1 MREVLRQQQFSPTQN
16 GYSSNMIPEGIT
28 INPMQGEYNSE
39 VQVTVDPHS
48 GRLMKSPREVYC
60 WTSDDTA
67 KDMLE
72 IKQEGKQEYIS
83 ISSALDFTVDV
94 MGGTVI
100 VSGKSNSALLGV
112 SRLDDT
118 PQISWQLY
126 INGTLIP
133 EWDYLKPR
141 FIPGDP
147 GALEEYDWEI
157 HVTVEENR
165 TTEPRTWQFYI
176 NNDAAIQTAVITVR
190 QAEGAKTYDVPV
202 VDTFIYKGIPV
213 EASGGI
219 AEVDEI
225 TYHQD
230 WGWNGDLKNGG
241 TLYDGGSI
249 AYSGTYIN
257 AVTGQADIPTK
268 GTVISN
274 TTVATVAS
282 AVVTMNGKSSLPKTA
297 DITQKPNY
305 MTGIVPSKGSLS
317 YPDIPSSGG
326 TAEPVVV
333 SPSFE
338 YSYTSG
344 SIGTELPA
352 AEYGTLETILT
363 YSLLSV
369 ENNFVSVDSQTG
381 VLTATDRGIDAGDDW
396 LSGIVNLHFDY
407 KWNHSDEYTAGGII
421 EADYDLQ
428 TRGKQ
433 LRNVPVSIEITSHEF
448 SYPAIT
454 PSANFATPSCFSNAR
469 ITFSS
474 GQVLEDVVPGDYD
487 GYLVRIVSTY
497 TLAAVQNGFIAVDS
511 NTGVL
516 SATNMGNTLGSR
528 ESAEVTEHL
537 VYELIIDSQI
547 GGGTLTDESD
557 RKATCIQGV
566 NEVTYS
572 DLQVDLQVP
581 DIPAY
586 GGSVNA
592 GAVNYQQTATYT
604 SGTVETVAIGGEIA
618 FGDPV
623 TGGDLGTVLTPR
635 TAKGSLSAT
644 VTANGETVT
653 VTETVYQEAN
663 VVEQLTVDPDFSYDS
678 SIIPAIGGSK
688 SPVLDGSVILLF
700 SSNHTV
706 THETSSTGLQYSI
719 TSQRHFTMVESEG
732 FSINADT
739 GVVTAEHNAHR
750 APQRTS
756 GNITSTLTWQY
767 VPQTGLGDPINESTS
782 KTVSGVTQED
792 NYVIQTQLSIEKYQP
807 DDTWDSV
814 DSWNALPADDGYIG
828 VWGKR
833 TYTFRDSHTETVDAG
848 ALSVSQGLAVSVDW
862 AEAHTYGGLH
872 IKNRTTVIDNARTGQ
887 VTWHESG
894 AISSNSLSFTQ
905 VGNYVK
911 SIRVVCSISYSKSV
925 SAAGGTVTPT
935 VGYSRTFTFTSGST
949 STSIPSSTYGTLTGS
964 NNFRGDAANGFSA
977 PDTSTGVMTAA
988 DRGSVVGDARMS
1000 GIVIYTRWETWTPSS
1015 SYNTA
1020 GTQSDNAVNSDYALQ
1035 VANQITGSSYSNLI
1049 ASASCSDI
1057 PASGGS
1063 RSLSDITVSATSTFT
1078 RTYTSGT
1085 VTNETVNI
1093 DAASMDIS
1101 WDRNSAVSAASLGTT
1116 VKDRAA
1122 VATVTITAKYS
1133 GLSDDVEL
1141 TIYQAANAITSTT
1154 YSEVTVTITDVADI
1168 PASGG
1173 SVSTGSCSYSQT
1185 RTYTYT
1191 SGSTSSSELTSG
1203 GSVSW
1208 TTVSASSKG
1217 TTVSDRTAVDN
1228 ITCTVTMNDKSGSA
1242 TKMVYQAAN
1251 TVSYTFPTTDYVVNM
1266 NASSRGNVAACGFQ
1280 TGDTISDCVQQYLY
1294 GVVRYTFYGQAIYTS
1309 GSTTEITVTP
1319 DLRAGNVK
1327 IDSYSN
1333 INYSSNKAFWFS
1345 ANITGATRSGNI
1357 VFSTTGYGFTFT
1369 IRVTFTQYTLVK
1381 ANVQLDNQTLV
1392 NSDYTITIKPS
1403 SSSQL
1408 AYISSYDRNL
1418 RTLVATGN
1426 LPWRTNDGGRVDN
1439 IFTLADSRFALGYDI
1454 SVNLDKD
1461 SLKDETRNNISLT
1474 EGSTY
1479 QIDINRA

>member
-72 IKQEGKQEYIS
+72 IKQDGKQEYIS

-112 SRLDDT
+112 ARLDDT
-118 PQISWQLY
+118 PQISYQLY

-176 NNDAAIQTAVITVR
+176 NNDASIQTAVITVR

-241 TLYDGGSI
+241 TLYDGGTI
-249 AYSGTYIN
+249 TYSGTYIN
-257 AVTGQADIPTK
+257 TVTGQADIPTK

-274 TTVATVAS
+274 TTVATVVS

-297 DITQKPNY
+297 DVTQKPNY
-305 MTGIVPSKGSLS
+305 MTGMTPSKGSLS

-326 TAEPVVV
+326 TAEPVVI

-352 AEYGTLETILT
+352 SEYGTLETILT
-363 YSLLSV
+363 YTLLSV
-369 ENNFVSVDSQTG
+369 ENNFVSVDSKTG

-407 KWNHSDEYTAGGII
+407 KWNHSEEYIAGGII

-454 PSANFATPSCFSNAR
+454 PSANSATPSCFSNAR

-474 GQVLEDVVPGDYD
+474 EQVLENVVPGDYD
-487 GYLVRIVSTY
+487 GYLIRIVSTY

-516 SATNMGNTLGSR
+516 SATNMGNILGSR

-547 GGGTLTDESD
+547 GGGILTDESD

-572 DLQVDLQVP
+572 DLQVELQVP
-581 DIPAY
+581 NIPAY

-604 SGTVETVAIGGEIA
+604 SGTVETVAIGGNIV

-623 TGGDLGTVLTPR
+623 IGDDLGTVLTPR

-678 SIIPAIGGSK
+678 SLIPAIGGSK
-688 SPVLDGSVILLF
+688 SPILNGSVILLF

-706 THETSSTGLQYSI
+706 THESSSTELQYSI
-719 TSQRHFTMVESEG
+719 TSQRHFTMVESAG
-732 FSINADT
+732 FSINTDT

-756 GNITSTLTWQY
+756 GNITSILTWQY
-767 VPQTGLGDPINESTS
+767 VPQTGLGDPINESAS

-792 NYVIQTQLSIEKYQP
+792 NYVIQIQLSIEKYQP
-807 DDTWDSV
+807 DNTWDSV

-833 TYTFRDSHTETVDAG
+833 TYTFRDRHTEIVDAG
-848 ALSVSQGLAVSVDW
+848 KLSVSQGLTVNVDW
-862 AEAHTYGGLH
+862 AEAHTNGGLH
-872 IKNRTTVIDNARTGQ
+872 IKNRTTVIGNARTGQ
-887 VTWHESG
+887 VAWQESG

-905 VGNYVK
+905 IGNYVE
-911 SIRVVCSISYSKSV
+911 SIDVACSISYSKSV

-935 VGYSRTFTFTSGST
+935 LGSSRTFTFTSGST
-949 STSIPSSTYGTLTGS
+949 STSTPSSTYGTLTGS
-964 NNFRGDAANGFSA
+964 NSFIGSAANGFSA
-977 PDTSTGVMTAA
+977 PNASTGVMTAS
-988 DRGSVVGDARMS
+988 DRGSTIGEARSS
-1000 GIVIYTRWETWTPSS
+1000 GTVTYTRSETWTPSS
-1015 SYNTA
+1015 SYNTKGA
-1020 GTQSDNAVNSDYALQ
+1020 KSDSATDTDYATQ
-1035 VANQITGSSYSNLI
+1035 VANQIESTTRNSLI
-1049 ASASCSDI
+1049 ASASCGDI

-1063 RSLSDITVSATSTFT
+1063 KSLSDITVTATAIYV

-1085 VTNETVNI
+1085 VTENREDVVTSLIET
-1093 DAASMDIS
+1093 S
-1101 WDRNSAVSAASLGTT
+1101 WNREEAVSASSLGTT
-1116 VKDRAA
+1116 VKSRTAI
-1122 VATVTITAKYS
+1122 ATVTITAEY
-1133 GLSDDVEL
+1133 LSSLTDDVEL
-1141 TIYQAANAITSTT
+1141 TIYQAANAITNTT
-1154 YSEVTVTITDVADI
+1154 YSDVKVSSLNLGTI

-1173 SVSTGSCSYSQT
+1173 SISTGICSYSQT

-1191 SGSTSSSELTSG
+1191 SGSTSSSTLTSG
-1203 GSVSW
+1203 GEVSW

-1217 TTVSDRTAVDN
+1217 TVVSEATIAGT
-1228 ITCTVTMNDKSGSA
+1228 ITCTVTMNGKSGS
-1242 TKMVYQAAN
+1242 TTG
-1251 TVSYTFPTTDYVVNM
+1251 TVFQQPNYLEYYSVSPDPASLSRTISHNGGTL
-1266 NASSRGNVAACGFQ
+1266 NASGEFSFTVY
-1280 TGDTISDCVQQYLY
+1280 SH
-1294 GVVRYTFYGQAIYTS
+1294 YTS
-1309 GSTTEITVTP
+1309 GSQKRETGCNCQLGGSLQGMTY
-1319 DLRAGNVK
+1319 AGNTVSHSWLSTSGTQGTV
-1327 IDSYSN
+1327 ISVSQNRSQSN
-1333 INYSSNKAFWFS
+1333 
-1345 ANITGATRSGNI
+1345 RSGN
-1357 VFSTTGYGFTFT
+1357 VTYRFNVTGYEG
-1369 IRVTFTQYTLVK
+1369 VTAEIVCSITQYG
-1381 ANVQLDNQTLV
+1381 APADMNIQLQDINALGIYSYEVTV
-1392 NSDYTITIKPS
+1392 RISGPETTSMFINSS
-1403 SSSQL
+1403 GGS
-1408 AYISSYDRNL
+1408 ISSNIVSVTPGRY
-1418 RTLVATGN
+1418 TLSVTACSVKTSASINWQQGHAYVTPTVVEGEGGQTVYFSLTVSTGN
-1426 LPWRTNDGGRVDN
+1426 
-1439 IFTLADSRFALGYDI
+1439 
-1454 SVNLDKD
+1454 
-1461 SLKDETRNNISLT
+1461 
-1474 EGSTY
+1474 
-1479 QIDINRA
+1479 

>member
-1 MREVLRQQQFSPTQN
+1 MREVLRQQQFSPIQN

-39 VQVTVDPHS
+39 VHVTVDPHS

-72 IKQEGKQEYIS
+72 IKQDGKQEYIS
-83 ISSALDFTVDV
+83 ILSALDFTVDV

-118 PQISWQLY
+118 PQISYQLY
-126 INGTLIP
+126 IDGTLIP

-147 GALEEYDWEI
+147 GASEEYEWEI
-157 HVTVEENR
+157 HVTVGENK
-165 TTEPRTWQFYI
+165 TVDPRTWQFYI

-257 AVTGQADIPTK
+257 AVTGQADVPTK

-297 DITQKPNY
+297 DVTQKPNY
-305 MTGIVPSKGSLS
+305 MTGMVPSKGSLS

-333 SPSFE
+333 DPSFE

-363 YSLLSV
+363 YTLLSV

-407 KWNHSDEYTAGGII
+407 KWNHSEEYTAGGII

-454 PSANFATPSCFSNAR
+454 PSASSATPSCFSNAR

-474 GQVLEDVVPGDYD
+474 GQVLENGVPGDYD

-516 SATNMGNTLGSR
+516 SATNMGNILGSR

-537 VYELIIDSQI
+537 VYELVIDSQI

-557 RKATCIQGV
+557 EKATCTQGV

-572 DLQVDLQVP
+572 DLQVELQVP

-604 SGTVETVAIGGEIA
+604 SGTVETVAIGGNIV

-623 TGGDLGTVLTPR
+623 TGDDLGTVLTPR

-678 SIIPAIGGSK
+678 SLIPAIGGSK

-700 SSNHTV
+700 SSNHAI
-706 THETSSTGLQYSI
+706 THESSSTELQYSI
-719 TSQRHFTMVESEG
+719 TSQRYFTMVESEG
-732 FSINADT
+732 FSIDADT

-767 VPQTGLGDPINESTS
+767 VPQTGLGDPINESAS

-807 DDTWDSV
+807 DNSWDSV

-848 ALSVSQGLAVSVDW
+848 RLSVSQGLTINVDW
-862 AEAHTYGGLH
+862 AEAHSNGGLH
-872 IKNRTTVIDNARTGQ
+872 IKNRTTVIGNARTGQ
-887 VTWHESG
+887 VYWQESG
-894 AISSNSLSFTQ
+894 AIRSNSLSFTQ
-905 VGNYVK
+905 IGNYVE
-911 SIRVVCSISYSKSV
+911 SIDVACSISYSKSV

-935 VGYSRTFTFTSGST
+935 LGSSRTFTFTSGST
-949 STSIPSSTYGTLTGS
+949 STSTPSSTYGTLTGS
-964 NNFRGDAANGFSA
+964 NSFTGSAANGFSA
-977 PDTSTGVMTAA
+977 PNASTGVMTAS
-988 DRGSVVGDARMS
+988 DRGSTIGEARSS
-1000 GIVIYTRWETWTPSS
+1000 GTVTHTRSETWTPTS
-1015 SYNTA
+1015 SYNA
-1020 GTQSDNAVNSDYALQ
+1020 KGAKSDSATDTDYATQ
-1035 VANQITGSSYSNLI
+1035 VANQIESTTRNSLI
-1049 ASASCSDI
+1049 ASASCGDI

-1063 RSLSDITVSATSTFT
+1063 KSLSDITVTATAIYV

-1085 VTNETVNI
+1085 VTENREDVVTSLIET
-1093 DAASMDIS
+1093 S
-1101 WDRNSAVSAASLGTT
+1101 WNREEAVSASSLGTT
-1116 VKDRAA
+1116 VKSRTAI
-1122 VATVTITAKYS
+1122 ATVTITAEY
-1133 GLSDDVEL
+1133 LSSLTDDVEL
-1141 TIYQAANAITSTT
+1141 TIYQAANAVTSTT
-1154 YSEVTVTITDVADI
+1154 YSNVTVTITSVADI

-1191 SGSTSSSELTSG
+1191 SGSTSSSKLTSG
-1203 GSVSW
+1203 GSVLW

-1217 TTVSDRTAVDN
+1217 TAVSGRTSTGT
-1228 ITCTVTMNDKSGSA
+1228 IKCTVTLNGKSGSDTA
-1242 TKMVYQAAN
+1242 TVYQAAN
-1251 TVSYTFPTTDYVVNM
+1251 AITGYYCDPLSGSQSKSINYSGGTVSLLSFWEFDI
-1266 NASSRGNVAACGFQ
+1266 RG
-1280 TGDTISDCVQQYLY
+1280 
-1294 GVVRYTFYGQAIYTS
+1294 IYTS
-1309 GSTTEITVTP
+1309 GSTALKGTCNCQIAGGSQGMTLSTITAPYWVSVNSGYASVGRNNSQTSRSGTVTYTY
-1319 DLRAGNVK
+1319 NVTDYDGLTVD
-1327 IDSYSN
+1327 IMFSINQSGAPADMNIQLQNVNAPSVYSYDVTVRISGPETT
-1333 INYSSNKAFWFS
+1333 SMF
-1345 ANITGATRSGNI
+1345 ITNDGGSISGNI
-1357 VFSTTGYGFTFT
+1357 VS
-1369 IRVTFTQYTLVK
+1369 VTPGRYTLSVT
-1381 ANVQLDNQTLV
+1381 AC
-1392 NSDYTITIKPS
+1392 SIKTSAS
-1403 SSSQL
+1403 SSWQQGH
-1408 AYISSYDRNL
+1408 AYVTPTVVEGEGGQTVYFSLTIS
-1418 RTLVATGN
+1418 TGN
-1426 LPWRTNDGGRVDN
+1426 
-1439 IFTLADSRFALGYDI
+1439 
-1454 SVNLDKD
+1454 
-1461 SLKDETRNNISLT
+1461 
-1474 EGSTY
+1474 
-1479 QIDINRA
+1479 